1 MHVPLLKHILLVTDF
16 IGTHVSCVSL
26 RFSLVTYLYY
36 LCRQESR
43 DDVGSADGEGC
54 LQEEKVGGEGEE
66 AQTSRAGEAA
76 REENEK

>member
-1 MHVPLLKHILLVTDF
+1 
-16 IGTHVSCVSL
+16 
-26 RFSLVTYLYY
+26 

-43 DDVGSADGEGC
+43 DDVGSADGEGG